1 MAVIG
6 FARLESL
13 FRKAAGLDI
22 DKNKAK
28 TITDIVEK
36 KLYDLLLI
44 GERNAKYN
52 GREVIWECDVPL
64 TKGFL
69 ETIQKFKELEETL
82 ELKDILDF
90 LATQPPLKY
99 PLEAEL
105 ENKLP
110 EITGTLLFILA
121 KIIKTTDEGC
131 RQPSTEDIER
141 AGKILDLTM

>member
-1 MAVIG
+1 MAVVG
-6 FARLESL
+6 FAKLEAL

-28 TITDIVEK
+28 AITDIVEK

-52 GREVIWECDVPL
+52 NRDVIWECDVPL

-69 ETIQKFKELEETL
+69 ETIQKFKELEEVL

-90 LATQPPLKY
+90 LATKPPLKY

-110 EITGTLLFILA
+110 EIVGTLLFILA
-121 KIIKTTDEGC
+121 RIIKEVDETC
-131 RQPSTEDIER
+131 KQPSIEDIER
-141 AGKILDLTM
+141 AGRILDLTM

>member
-1 MAVIG
+1 MAIVG
-6 FARLESL
+6 FGKLETL

-28 TITDIVEK
+28 AITDIVEK

-52 GREVIWECDVPL
+52 GRDVIWECDVPL

-69 ETIQKFKELEETL
+69 ETIQKFKELEEQL
-82 ELKDILDF
+82 ELQDILDF

-110 EITGTLLFILA
+110 EIVGTLLFIIA
-121 KIIKTTDEGC
+121 RIIKTVDEGC

>member
-6 FARLESL
+6 FSKLQAL

-28 TITDIVEK
+28 LITEIAEK

-52 GREVIWECDVPL
+52 SREVIWECDIPL

-69 ETIQKFKELEETL
+69 ESLQQFKKLEENL
-82 ELKDILDF
+82 ELQDILDF
-90 LATQPPLKY
+90 LATKPPLKF

-105 ENKLP
+105 EKKLP

-121 KIIKTTDEGC
+121 RIIKNVDSSC
-131 RQPSTEDIER
+131 KQPDVEDIER
-141 AGKILDLTM
+141 AGRILDLTM